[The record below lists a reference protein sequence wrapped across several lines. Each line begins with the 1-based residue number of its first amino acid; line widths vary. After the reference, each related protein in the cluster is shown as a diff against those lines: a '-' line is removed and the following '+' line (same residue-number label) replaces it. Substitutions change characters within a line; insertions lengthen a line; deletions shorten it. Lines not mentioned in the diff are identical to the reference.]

1 MMIEIL
7 VTLLLGLL
15 IGGLVSYV
23 VINHRYVELRV
34 QAEATATSLQH
45 TTADLNGKSEQ
56 VASLQAENR
65 HLAATCTALSN
76 EIELMKTQHSEERE
90 QERQRTA
97 AEREQERQ
105 RTAAEMQLRQEQFQ
119 EQLKVVREQFQNL
132 ASRMLTQTSDQ
143 LRTQNAEAMELITKP
158 IGDSFLELQ
167 KAIQESDREAA
178 KTAASLTERLR
189 QVGEQAAKMD
199 LTATRLT
206 NALRG
211 DSKQA
216 GDWGELVLQELLD
229 SQGFQRGLDYD
240 IQDTIT
246 NDEGIVVRNEDT
258 GRAMRPDVVL
268 HYPGQQDVIIDAK
281 VSIKAYYDY
290 VNEPVEGIRQ
300 QMLDRHVQSLR
311 SHVRELAQ
319 KDYSRYIQSPRMAID
334 FVIMYV
340 PNEAALQVA
349 LARDPKLWTEAFD
362 KKVFISSTQNLF
374 AILRMIQI
382 AWRQHNQTENQKK
395 IVSLAE
401 QLLSR
406 IGLFAERA
414 AKIGRDIEAL
424 NTDYADMQKS
434 VDGTRGIL
442 QKANEMKRLGIKEDV
457 KHPLPHLST
466 DE

>member
-1 MMIEIL
+1 MGTIIL
-7 VTLLLGLL
+7 AFVAGALLGVLVAYL
-15 IGGLVSYV
+15 IA
-23 VINHRYVELRV
+23 NRRYTRLHV
-34 QAEATATSLQH
+34 QAEVTANALKMQ
-45 TTADLNGKSEQ
+45 KEQ
-56 VASLQAENR
+56 N
-65 HLAATCTALSN
+65 
-76 EIELMKTQHSEERE
+76 
-90 QERQRTA
+90 A
-97 AEREQERQ
+97 AE
-105 RTAAEMQLRQEQFQ
+105 AQLRQEQFR
-119 EQLKVVREQFQNL
+119 EQLNVVREQFQNL
-132 ASRMLTQTSDQ
+132 AVRVLDKTSDQ
-143 LRTQNAEAMELITKP
+143 LKTENREAMEHITKP
-158 IGDSFLELQ
+158 IGDSFAELQ
-167 KAIQESDREAA
+167 KAILQSDREAA

-189 QVGEQAAKMD
+189 QVGEQAERMD
-199 LTATRLT
+199 RTATRLT

-240 IQDTIT
+240 VQDTLT
-246 NDEGIVVRNEDT
+246 DSDGMPVRNQDT
-258 GRAMRPDVVL
+258 GRVMRPDVVL
-268 HYPGQQDVIIDAK
+268 HYPGQQDVVIDAK

-290 VNEPVEGIRQ
+290 VNESVDAVRQ

-319 KDYSRYIQSPRMAID
+319 KDYSRYIQPPRTAID

-382 AWRQHNQTENQKK
+382 AWRQHDQTENQKR

-401 QLLSR
+401 QLVSR

-414 AKIGRDIEAL
+414 AKIGRDIDML
-424 NTDYADMQKS
+424 NTDFTDMQKS

-442 QKANEMKRLGIKEDV
+442 QKANEMKKLGIKEDV
-457 KHPLPHLST
+457 KHPLPELDGGAEPTAES
-466 DE
+466 

>member
-1 MMIEIL
+1 MGTAIL
-7 VTLLLGLL
+7 SFIIGAVLGIL
-15 IGGLVSYV
+15 IAYL
-23 VINHRYVELRV
+23 IANRRYTSLQV
-34 QAEATATSLQH
+34 QAEVTANALKMQ
-45 TTADLNGKSEQ
+45 KEQ
-56 VASLQAENR
+56 
-65 HLAATCTALSN
+65 
-76 EIELMKTQHSEERE
+76 
-90 QERQRTA
+90 TA
-97 AEREQERQ
+97 AE
-105 RTAAEMQLRQEQFQ
+105 AQLRQEQFR
-119 EQLKVVREQFQNL
+119 EQLNVVREQFQNL
-132 ASRMLTQTSDQ
+132 AVHVLDKTSSQ
-143 LRTQNAEAMELITKP
+143 LKSENREAMEHITKP
-158 IGDSFLELQ
+158 ISDNFAELQ

-189 QVGEQAAKMD
+189 QVGEQAEKMD

-229 SQGFQRGLDYD
+229 SQGFKRGLDYD
-240 IQDTIT
+240 VQDTLT
-246 NDEGIVVRNEDT
+246 DSDGMLVRNEDT

-268 HYPGQQDVIIDAK
+268 HYPGQQDVVIDAK

-290 VNEPVEGIRQ
+290 VNEQVEAVRQ

-311 SHVRELAQ
+311 SHVKELAQ
-319 KDYSRYIQSPRMAID
+319 KDYSRYIQAPRTAID

-382 AWRQHNQTENQKK
+382 AWRQHNQTENQKR
-395 IVSLAE
+395 IVGLAE
-401 QLLSR
+401 QLVSR
-406 IGLFAERA
+406 VGLFAERA
-414 AKIGRDIEAL
+414 AKVGRDIDML
-424 NTDYADMQKS
+424 NADFTDMQKS

-442 QKANEMKRLGIKEDV
+442 QKANEMKKLGIKEDV
-457 KHPLPHLST
+457 KHPLPPV
-466 DE
+466 DEVSIA

>member
-1 MMIEIL
+1 MMNIVIS
-7 VTLLLGLL
+7 LL
-15 IGGLVSYV
+15 IGVLLGV
-23 VINHRYVELRV
+23 VVAYLIANRRYTALRIMS
-34 QAEATATSLQH
+34 EATATSLHH
-45 TTADLNGKSEQ
+45 TTIDLEGKNEL

-65 HLAATCTALSN
+65 HLNALSISQEN
-76 EIELMKTQHSEERE
+76 EISLLKE
-90 QERQRTA
+90 QNA
-97 AEREQERQ
+97 AETR
-105 RTAAEMQLRQEQFQ
+105 LRNEQFQ
-119 EQLKVVREQFQNL
+119 EQLNVVREQFHNL
-132 ASRMLTQTSDQ
+132 AANVLSKTSDR
-143 LRTQNAEAMELITKP
+143 LKDENREAMEHITKP
-158 IGDSFLELQ
+158 IGDSFAELQ
-167 KAIQESDREAA
+167 KAIVESDREAA

-189 QVGEQAAKMD
+189 QVGEQAERMD
-199 LTATRLT
+199 RTATRLT

-229 SQGFQRGLDYD
+229 SQGFKRGFDYD
-240 IQDTIT
+240 VQDTIT
-246 NDEGIVVRNEDT
+246 DSDGFIVRNEDT
-258 GRAMRPDVVL
+258 GRSMRPDVVL
-268 HYPGQQDVIIDAK
+268 HYPGNQDVVIDAK

-290 VNEPVEGIRQ
+290 VNEPAEAVRQ

-311 SHVRELAQ
+311 SHVKELAQ
-319 KDYSRYIQSPRMAID
+319 KDYSRYVQPPRTAID

-382 AWRQHNQTENQKK
+382 AWRQHSQTENQKK
-395 IVSLAE
+395 IVGLAE
-401 QLLSR
+401 QLVSR

-414 AKIGRDIEAL
+414 AKIGRDIDTL
-424 NTDYADMQKS
+424 NTDFSDMQKS

-442 QKANEMKRLGIKEDV
+442 QKANEMKQLGIKEDV
-457 KHPLPHLST
+457 KHPLPLL

>member
-1 MMIEIL
+1 MGTIIL
-7 VTLLLGLL
+7 AFVAGALLGVLVAYL
-15 IGGLVSYV
+15 IA
-23 VINHRYVELRV
+23 NRRYTRLHV
-34 QAEATATSLQH
+34 QAEVTANALKMQ
-45 TTADLNGKSEQ
+45 KEQ
-56 VASLQAENR
+56 N
-65 HLAATCTALSN
+65 
-76 EIELMKTQHSEERE
+76 
-90 QERQRTA
+90 A
-97 AEREQERQ
+97 AE
-105 RTAAEMQLRQEQFQ
+105 AQLRQEQFR
-119 EQLKVVREQFQNL
+119 EQLNVVREQFQNL
-132 ASRMLTQTSDQ
+132 AVRVLDKTSDQ
-143 LRTQNAEAMELITKP
+143 LKTENREAMEHITKP
-158 IGDSFLELQ
+158 IGDSFAELQ
-167 KAIQESDREAA
+167 KAIQQSDKEAA

-189 QVGEQAAKMD
+189 QVGEQAERMD
-199 LTATRLT
+199 RTATRLT

-240 IQDTIT
+240 VQDTLT
-246 NDEGIVVRNEDT
+246 DSDGMPVRNQDT
-258 GRAMRPDVVL
+258 GRVMRPDVVL
-268 HYPGQQDVIIDAK
+268 HYPGQQDVVIDAK

-290 VNEPVEGIRQ
+290 VNESVDAVRQ

-319 KDYSRYIQSPRMAID
+319 KDYSRYIQPPRTAID

-382 AWRQHNQTENQKK
+382 AWRQHNQTENQKR

-401 QLLSR
+401 QLVSR

-414 AKIGRDIEAL
+414 AKIGRDIDML
-424 NTDYADMQKS
+424 NTDFTDMQKS

-442 QKANEMKRLGIKEDV
+442 QKANEMKKLGIKEDV
-457 KHPLPHLST
+457 KHPLPELDGGAEPTAES
-466 DE
+466 